1 MMKLYHADNGLS
13 SPVRYSHGIWW
24 INHPALCKPTSG
36 RFLVMRQSREACAG
50 YMGYPP
56 CKWIVNLFR
65 YSGVLTTKCAL
76 SQAREELPYPSGA
89 TRLPMRRTSLVCVS
103 FRKENDKHGRLFSG
117 VAQASGS
124 TSSSLE

>member
-76 SQAREELPYPSGA
+76 SQAREELPYPPGG
-89 TRLPMRRTSLVCVS
+89 
-103 FRKENDKHGRLFSG
+103 N
-117 VAQASGS
+117 S
-124 TSSSLE
+124 TSDEAHLSRVCFFSQGKRQAWK